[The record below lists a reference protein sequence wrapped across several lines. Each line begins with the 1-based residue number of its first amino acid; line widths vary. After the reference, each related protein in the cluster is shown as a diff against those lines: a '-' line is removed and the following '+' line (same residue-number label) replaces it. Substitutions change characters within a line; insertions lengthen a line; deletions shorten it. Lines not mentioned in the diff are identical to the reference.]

1 MLKGLLITTLFPG
14 LMVVAAFADLLSMTI
29 PNWLTIALAAGFF
42 IVAALIGL
50 EWADISVH
58 IAVAIGAFALSLTLF
73 WLGWIAGGD
82 VKLFVATSLWV
93 GPQWIVA
100 YSLYASVFGM
110 ILALILLFLRA
121 LRLPSMLMSQ
131 GWLVRLH
138 NPEEGIPYGI
148 ALAGAGLLIYP
159 SAPFMSVLCN

>member
-1 MLKGLLITTLFPG
+1 MFKALLITTLFPG
-14 LMVVAAFADLLSMTI
+14 LMVVAAFADLLTMTI
-29 PNWLTIALAAGFF
+29 PNRLIIALAAGFF

-50 EWADISVH
+50 GWADISVH
-58 IAVAIGAFALSLTLF
+58 IAVAIGAFALSLALF

-100 YSLYASVFGM
+100 YSFYASALGM
-110 ILALILLFLRA
+110 SLALILLVWRA
-121 LRLPSMLMSQ
+121 LRLPSMLASQ

-138 NPEEGIPYGI
+138 SPQEGIPYGI

-159 SAPFMSVLCN
+159 STPFMSVLVN

>member
-1 MLKGLLITTLFPG
+1 MFKGLLITTFFPG
-14 LMVVAAFADLLSMTI
+14 LMVVAAFTDLLSMTI
-29 PNWLTIALAAGFF
+29 PNWLIIALAAGFF
-42 IVAALIGL
+42 IAAALIGL
-50 EWADISVH
+50 GWADISVH
-58 IAVAIGAFALSLTLF
+58 IAVAIGAFALSLAMF
-73 WLGWIAGGD
+73 SLGWIGGGD

-121 LRLPSMLMSQ
+121 VRLPSMLMSQ

-159 SAPFMSVLCN
+159 SAPFMTVLAN